1 MAGEGQEGG
10 GGVQPTFEESGA
22 TFAGGEIFE
31 SDGGV
36 AAGVPAGAPAG
47 AAAGVPGKIAP
58 ASAGLAE
65 GTKMDQVPLLD
76 RETAELLAG
85 TTKFMIQ
92 QDLKWM
98 EAITGGCVEQK
109 NAYSVIDPD
118 TNRTIM
124 VVKEESDVRAPA
136 CAPPTAPPPALLLLA
151 AAAGPAAR
159 GLACWGP
166 DPGASAGLG
175 ASRTRRRKLM
185 NSWTRPWRRA
195 LISSTRPSSTPSR
208 RRVAPRGSRRN
219 TSARGCGRGPRGTR
233 GFGAAW

>member
-159 GLACWGP
+159 GLSCWGP
-166 DPGASAGLG
+166 DRGASAGL
-175 ASRTRRRKLM
+175 
-185 NSWTRPWRRA
+185 RA
-195 LISSTRPSSTPSR
+195 LLVQAGALAPAQLPPHAGR
-208 RRVAPRGSRRN
+208 RQNRG
-219 TSARGCGRGPRGTR
+219 GPRHDH
-233 GFGAAW
+233 GA